1 MYSSKV
7 SEDLNLTDHYFKD
20 KEITL
25 IIMSVNIT
33 NLGKND
39 LRDESEIDHRGK
51 NLKKLLI
58 KKQSNLYSS
67 CRFAPPTLLM

>member
-51 NLKKLLI
+51 N
-58 KKQSNLYSS
+58 
-67 CRFAPPTLLM
+67 